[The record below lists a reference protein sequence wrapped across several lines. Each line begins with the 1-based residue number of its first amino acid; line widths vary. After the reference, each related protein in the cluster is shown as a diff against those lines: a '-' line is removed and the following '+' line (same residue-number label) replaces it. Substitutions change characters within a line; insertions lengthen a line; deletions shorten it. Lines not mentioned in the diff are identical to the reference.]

1 MEEIKRA
8 ELDKEYTKRELE
20 ARKKGTWYRCRNQKC
35 QNEFS
40 PNDTPKEAVLVA
52 CKKCGCTNVEL
63 IKYG

>member
-40 PNDTPKEAVLVA
+40 PNVLVA